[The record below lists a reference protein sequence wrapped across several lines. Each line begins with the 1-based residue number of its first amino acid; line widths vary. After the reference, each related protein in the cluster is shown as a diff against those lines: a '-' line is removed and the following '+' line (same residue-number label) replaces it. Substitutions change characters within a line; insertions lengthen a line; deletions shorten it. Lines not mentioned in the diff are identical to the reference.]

1 MEPDAQKRKRE
12 ETEQSSRSKFTKTIH
27 GWRANAKQPDY
38 EALLDTLTDLFVKH
52 AFAPDG
58 EVEVRLGHFVSRQFN
73 PGVSEEF
80 FNRIMDHLS
89 QNVDW
94 TSGVHYEQHRDY
106 SNAKGQRLRLI
117 EDHEPQIVSK
127 KRLAAVDVQCRGAPF
142 DFRVSFAKEK
152 NLPYTE
158 SLAAAITAEATN
170 SRFKDRVSYLYKTFA
185 FELSVVTDVKG
196 SNERRVDTDGFEEL
210 PGEDGGAVYEIE
222 LELRFES
229 PGPVATDRMEAMRLA
244 ESMILKVIDLMYFL
258 EELDPAKIQ
267 FEVNKNRKR

>member
-1 MEPDAQKRKRE
+1 MEPDVSKRKRE
-12 ETEQSSRSKFTKTIH
+12 GTEQVSKAKITKTIH
-27 GWRANAKQPDY
+27 GWRANARQPEY
-38 EALLDTLTDLFVKH
+38 EGLLDTLTDHFLKH

-58 EVEVRLGHFVSRQFN
+58 EVEVRLGHFASRQFN

-80 FNRIMDHLS
+80 FNRIMDNLS

-117 EDHEPQIVSK
+117 DDQEPQIVTK
-127 KRLAAVDVQCRGAPF
+127 KKLAAVDVQCRGAPF

-152 NLPYTE
+152 SMPYTE
-158 SLAAAITAEATN
+158 SLAAAIKAEATS
-170 SRFKDRVSYLYKTFA
+170 SRFKDRVSYIYKNFA

-196 SNERRVDTDGFEEL
+196 LDEQRVATDGFEEL

-222 LELRFES
+222 LELRFE
-229 PGPVATDRMEAMRLA
+229 PTGPVAKDRMEAMRLA
-244 ESMILKVIDLMYFL
+244 ESMILKVIDMMFFL
-258 EELDPAKIQ
+258 ENLDPDKIK